1 MEVKVKE
8 KIKRK
13 KGKIENIPWLNPTHP
28 NFERWKRARDLSIER
43 GKFVQSILLQFSICE
58 NLNILDLGS
67 GEGGTSKILSEK
79 NNLIS
84 FDISLTRLKRQDKKI
99 KRVNG
104 SALNLPF
111 KKNYFD
117 LIILQDVIEHVSNPE
132 QLIESIIFSLKKNGI
147 IYLSTPNKI
156 SLFNII
162 SDPHWG
168 SPIISL
174 LKRKSIKKY
183 YLKYFRKDELN
194 RTDIPQLF
202 SLKELEKLFQNNYI
216 IELFTKHSV
225 KKLLEEN
232 KGIVWSDFHLLLIK
246 IIKIFKLNLMLTKIS
261 NDKKGIINKYFTPT
275 FYLIMSQKFR

>member
-132 QLIESIIFSLKKNGI
+132 QLIESISFSLKKNGI

-246 IIKIFKLNLMLTKIS
+246 IIKIFKLNLILAKIS

>member
-8 KIKRK
+8 KVKRK

-43 GKFVQSILLQFSICE
+43 GKYVLSILLQFSICE